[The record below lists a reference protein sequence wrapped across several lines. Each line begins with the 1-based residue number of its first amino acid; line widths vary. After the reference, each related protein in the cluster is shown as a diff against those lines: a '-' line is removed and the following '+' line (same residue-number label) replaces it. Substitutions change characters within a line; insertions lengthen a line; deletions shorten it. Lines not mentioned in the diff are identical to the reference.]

1 VVQART
7 LINPVNEASNP
18 EDVAETRPGR
28 LVEATISFRFHVEVH
43 VACRRGRAVTRFTH
57 SQCLSGVPGRVGDC
71 DCCDLCG
78 SSCRTP
84 TFRRYST
91 SLSGPA
97 STNPM
102 ANRPCISLF
111 VLATN
116 TLRCDG
122 STQLLLDIFFA
133 EKDLVLLIVQNLL
146 LPFSTSSNYSN
157 LFVSKYRSTCVRL

>member
-1 VVQART
+1 MWPRPVQ
-7 LINPVNEASNP
+7 
-18 EDVAETRPGR
+18 VA
-28 LVEATISFRFHVEVH
+28 LFSRFHHVEIH
-43 VACRRGRAVTRFTH
+43 VARRSSCH
-57 SQCLSGVPGRVGDC
+57 SFNSLSAQCLSGVPGRVGDC

-78 SSCRTP
+78 SRCRTP

-157 LFVSKYRSTCVRL
+157 LFVSKYRSTCVTL